1 MRPTE
6 SERIA
11 VVNSINSCTQ
21 FGADELVHMLMSGII
36 PAAISKRLKRTQGNP
51 PVLLR
56 RQDRLFAMKWEA
68 KRIQL

>member
-1 MRPTE
+1 
-6 SERIA
+6 
-11 VVNSINSCTQ
+11 
-21 FGADELVHMLMSGII
+21 MLMSGTI
-36 PAAISKRLKRTQGNP
+36 PAAISKRLKRTQENP